1 MDQFEQMI
9 KMSSVN
15 ELHKKLKDII
25 YHACNLGKNIPTI
38 ENKDEQ
44 DMFLKEYLSSIDSIS
59 QIKEELREREL
70 QKITKPPTTMERLLP
85 TVAKIIQDHKPPMID
100 PTLIIDDSKPEE
112 KEEQPKEIIKDDN
125 VSFKDIEEIKE
136 EIKEPIIEQPN
147 IEQTTQPS
155 IDNFQYS
162 DETDVLRATD
172 LVGFMNT
179 PQPVVETAD
188 SRLETSSRK
197 NTSRSDYNFTQDLS
211 DFGIEDIDNN

>member
-59 QIKEELREREL
+59 Q
-70 QKITKPPTTMERLLP
+70 
-85 TVAKIIQDHKPPMID
+85 
-100 PTLIIDDSKPEE
+100 
-112 KEEQPKEIIKDDN
+112 
-125 VSFKDIEEIKE
+125 
-136 EIKEPIIEQPN
+136 IKEPIIEQPN

>member
-1 MDQFEQMI
+1 M
-9 KMSSVN
+9 N
-15 ELHKKLKDII
+15 
-25 YHACNLGKNIPTI
+25 TT
-38 ENKDEQ
+38 NKE
-44 DMFLKEYLSSIDSIS
+44 
-59 QIKEELREREL
+59 
-70 QKITKPPTTMERLLP
+70 
-85 TVAKIIQDHKPPMID
+85 
-100 PTLIIDDSKPEE
+100 
-112 KEEQPKEIIKDDN
+112 
-125 VSFKDIEEIKE
+125 
-136 EIKEPIIEQPN
+136 IEQPN